1 MKHLITILLFVFVT
15 SMVTAQVDSTAYV
28 TESNIEKL
36 VDKYSGKIEAT
47 IISLAESLKQPA
59 EKVWTILIKQQY
71 VKASMGIIVLLIILL
86 FGYLSI
92 KYANNV
98 KDWDRG
104 YVYDDKPTYSI
115 GAAVISV
122 ICLFISIIVLL
133 FGGYPNDI
141 LQGFI
146 NPEYG
151 AIKDIVNLF
160 N

>member
-15 SMVTAQVDSTAYV
+15 SMVTAQVDSTSYV

-59 EKVWTILIKQQY
+59 EEVWAILIKQQY
-71 VKASMGIIVLLIILL
+71 VKASMGIIVLLITLL
-86 FGYLSI
+86 FGYLCI

-98 KDWDRG
+98 KCWDDG
-104 YVYDDKPTYSI
+104 EVIENKPTYSMGI
-115 GAAVISV
+115 VIIFAVCLVIS
-122 ICLFISIIVLL
+122 LIVLL
-133 FGGYPNDI
+133 FGGYYNDI